1 MIVAPGVVHADDL
14 STAWLDTVTMVAD
27 SPSSKMSHVI
37 TTVQN
42 AQVEI
47 PAIRA
52 QADRLLEAR
61 RHPSIETVANT
72 IFPIQMATTS
82 TSPDQLTARY
92 RAAYPAI
99 RRFHGNHKGTY
110 FGRLV
115 DHPDSRA
122 RPGDQVT
129 RLITKLRSEI
139 ATGRPMGARYEVA
152 VRSANDDG
160 RRGFPCMSSCSFQ
173 LDHDRLHLLA
183 IYRYEYLVEKGY
195 GNYLGLARLQAYVA
209 GEAGLR
215 AGKLTIMCGL
225 VQADAP
231 RASLSAHLGL
241 SRRRPVGVPT

>member
-1 MIVAPGVVHADDL
+1 MIMAPGVVHADDL
-14 STAWLDTVTMVAD
+14 STAWRDTLTMVAD
-27 SPSSKMSHVI
+27 HPTGKMSHVI
-37 TTVQN
+37 TTIQD
-42 AQVEI
+42 AQAEI

-52 QADRLLEAR
+52 QADRLLQAR
-61 RHPSIETVANT
+61 RRPSIETVANT

-99 RRFHGNHKGTY
+99 KRFHGNRSGTY

-115 DHPDSRA
+115 DHPDSRS
-122 RPGDQVT
+122 RPGDQIA
-129 RLITKLRSEI
+129 RLITKLQSEI
-139 ATGRPMGARYEVA
+139 TTGKPMGARYEIA
-152 VRSANDDG
+152 VRSANDNG

-173 LDHDRLHLLA
+173 LDHDCLHLLA

-195 GNYLGLARLQAYVA
+195 GNYLGLARLLAYVA
-209 GEAGLR
+209 GEAELL

-231 RASLSAHLGL
+231 RASLSTHLGL
-241 SRRRPVGVPT
+241 SRRRPAAVST